1 MKKIFTLIAVAA
13 MAVSANAQGTYAL
26 QEGDDAIPAGTAIT
40 SVDNITMTYGD
51 GGADFKA
58 PAKADHLKDYL
69 GATAY
74 TEGNG
79 TNGNKPNGTIYYF
92 EPTIAG
98 VLSVGAVINKD
109 KAILVRLDSYSGDK
123 VDYEVFSGDGET
135 PVAVTDDKL
144 AEKTYGVIRLN
155 VEAGKKYAVGLAGSK
170 MGFYGFKFEESELDP
185 TGISSVTKQ
194 QQDGVVYNLAGQRVN
209 NAVKGIFIQNGK
221 KFVVK

>member
-26 QEGDDAIPAGTAIT
+26 QKGDAAIPAGTQIT
-40 SVDNITMTYGD
+40 SVASITMTYGE
-51 GGADFKA
+51 GGAEFKA
-58 PAKADHLKDYL
+58 PSENGSLKDYL
-69 GATAY
+69 GATAF

-79 TNGNKPNGTIYYF
+79 TNGNKTNGTIYYF

-135 PVAVTDDKL
+135 PVAVTDDML
-144 AEKTYGVIRLN
+144 ADKTYGVIRLN
-155 VEAGKKYAVGLAGSK
+155 VEAGKKYAVGLSGSK
-170 MGFYGFKFEESELDP
+170 MGFYGFKFEEPELDP

-194 QQDGVVYNLAGQRVN
+194 QQDGVVYNLAGQRAQNVQ
-209 NAVKGIFIQNGK
+209 KGLYIQNGK
-221 KFVVK
+221 KYVK